1 MCAGLVIQWT
11 YTQVGQAVSEGKNE
25 NDGRGTDGRME
36 QGIMAILK
44 VPCRPSAQVS

>member
-1 MCAGLVIQWT
+1 MCQFSYPVDVYTSRPSGLR
-11 YTQVGQAVSEGKNE
+11 GKNE